1 MSLFHITYR
10 DGNEAL
16 SCFISRSSLQIITK
30 TFLFSAFF
38 LYATKSF
45 SSSPQTTSMTVQATV
60 IATCSVSAGTLNFG
74 NYNVLT
80 ATPTDSTATVSVIC
94 TSGVPYV
101 VSLNQGAGSGAT
113 VANRLMTS
121 SGNTLSYGIYTA
133 NTYASNQIWGDGTS
147 GTVTQSNTGSGI
159 SQPFTAY
166 GRIPAQQNV
175 PTGTYTDSVTVTVT
189 F

>member
-1 MSLFHITYR
+1 MSLFCIAYKKCNK
-10 DGNEAL
+10 DL
-16 SCFISRSSLQIITK
+16 SYFTFRSSLQLITK
-30 TFLFSAFF
+30 TFLCVTF
-38 LYATKSF
+38 LLYGTDSF
-45 SSSPQTTSMTVQATV
+45 ASSPQTTSMAVQATV

-80 ATPTDSTATVSVIC
+80 ATPTDSSATVSVIC
-94 TSGVPYV
+94 TSGVPYTV
-101 VSLNQGAGSGAT
+101 ALNQGTGSGAT
-113 VANRLMTS
+113 VTNRLMTS

-133 NTYASNQIWGDGTS
+133 NTHASNQIWGDGTS
-147 GTVTQSNTGSGI
+147 GTITQSNTGSGAT
-159 SQPFTAY
+159 QPFTAY